1 MASPARRAGLYL
13 VGTAVVMLLYAF
25 IYQVSVAALQGVQ
38 ISFLESLHVVV
49 ETFTTVGYG
58 ERANDLEAWP
68 MLVLSMA
75 MQLTG
80 VALIFLTL
88 PAFVL
93 PLFAEAFES
102 RPATGYEGEDHVI
115 ICTFSPTVEALVDEL
130 DTRDKDYVVIES
142 DPARADSLNGEELP
156 VVEGDPEDV
165 DVMRAVNIG
174 DADAVVA
181 GADDET
187 NASIMLAASHVAPDT
202 QLLSLVE
209 EESNVDYHRYAGADE
224 VIQPRDLL
232 GESLASKASSAV
244 ETSIGGPIE
253 VGMDLDIAELLVQEG
268 SPIEGRTI
276 ADCGIDEFTGTNII
290 GAWFRGE
297 FVSPPDPDRVI
308 DEHTILLVG
317 GLPEEV
323 KAMRELTLSES
334 RRDRQGD
341 VVVAGYGVVG
351 SAVAEAVTTSGLSTT
366 VIDIEDK
373 PGVDVVGDVTEPV
386 TLEEA
391 DLTSARSLVL
401 AVKDDTT
408 ALFAALVAE
417 HVASEV
423 EIIARANDADST
435 PKLYRAGAEYVLS
448 LPTVS
453 GRMLASKLLD
463 EEVITPE
470 TQVELVRMQAPALA
484 GRNLGEVDVR
494 ARTNCTVLAVER
506 DDEVLT
512 GVGADLV
519 VQADDVLVVAGND
532 EAIDAFAEIAR
543 G

>member
-1 MASPARRAGLYL
+1 MTNPARRAGLFL
-13 VGTAVVMLLYAF
+13 IGTAVVMLVYALLYQF
-25 IYQVSVAALQGVQ
+25 GVAAIEGTQ
-38 ISFLESLHVVV
+38 IGFLEALHVVT

-58 ERANDLEAWP
+58 ERTDDLTTGP
-68 MLVLSMA
+68 MLVLSIA

-93 PLFAEAFES
+93 PLFAEAFAS
-102 RPATGYEGEDHVI
+102 RPATGYDGEGHVVV
-115 ICTFSPTVEALVDEL
+115 CTYSPTVETLV
-130 DTRDKDYVVIES
+130 
-142 DPARADSLNGEELP
+142 EELAEREKDHV
-156 VVEGDPEDV
+156 VVEPDPEQAETLHDEELSVVHGDPEEVDLMEAV
-165 DVMRAVNIG
+165 DVAE
-174 DADAVVA
+174 ADAVIA
-181 GADDET
+181 AADDET
-187 NASIMLAASHVAPDT
+187 NASIMLAASHVAPET
-202 QLLSLVE
+202 ELLSLVE
-209 EESNVDYHRYAGADE
+209 DETNADYHRYAGADE

-232 GESLASKASSAV
+232 GESLASKACSAV
-244 ETSIGGPIE
+244 QAEISGSIE
-253 VGMDLDIAELLVQEG
+253 VGEDLDIAELLVQRG

-276 ADCGIDEFTGTNII
+276 ANCGIDELPGANII

-317 GLPEEV
+317 GRAEEV
-323 KAMRELTLSES
+323 EAMRELTLSET
-334 RRDRQGD
+334 RRNRQGD

-351 SAVAEAVTTSGLSTT
+351 SAVAEAVTRSGLSTT
-366 VIDIEDK
+366 IVDIEDK

-391 DLTSARSLVL
+391 ELDEARSLVL
-401 AVKDDTT
+401 AVEEDTA
-408 ALFAALVAE
+408 ALFAALVAKR
-417 HVASEV
+417 VAPEV

-470 TQVELVRMQAPALA
+470 TQVELVRMRAPALA
-484 GRNLGEVDVR
+484 GRNLGEIDVR

-506 DDEVLT
+506 DGEVLT
-512 GVGADLV
+512 GIGAGLV
-519 VQADDVLVVAGND
+519 VREDDVLIVAGND
-532 EAIDAFAEIAR
+532 EAIDAFAEIAKD
-543 G
+543 